1 MRLTSSSAIGVLSM
15 LLNSSFLGVR
25 SPRNASK
32 VDGPPVGTRV
42 PAMRY
47 SRVQFRKDR
56 DGAVIAF
63 EQCGCEAEVNA
74 FRPCR
79 MHHGD
84 ATQGARLIAEARYH
98 SIQKCC
104 QQLQSSK
111 LASAGD
117 ISH

>member
-15 LLNSSFLGVR
+15 LLNSSFLSVR
-25 SPRNASK
+25 SPRIASK
-32 VDGPPVGTRV
+32 VVGPTVGTRF
-42 PAMRY
+42 PAMQY

-56 DGAVIAF
+56 DGTVIAF
-63 EQCGCEAEVNA
+63 ENCGCEAAVNA

-84 ATQGARLIAEARYH
+84 AHQAARLIAEARYH

-104 QQLQSSK
+104 QQLHGPK
-111 LASAGD
+111 LAGAGD

>member
-15 LLNSSFLGVR
+15 LLNFSLLGVR
-25 SPRNASK
+25 SPLIASK
-32 VDGPPVGTRV
+32 VDGPTVATRF
-42 PAMRY
+42 PAMQY

-56 DGAVIAF
+56 DGTVIAF
-63 EQCGCEAEVNA
+63 EKCGCEAAANA

-79 MHHGD
+79 IHHGD
-84 ATQGARLIAEARYH
+84 APQGARLIAEARYH

-104 QQLQSSK
+104 QQLRGSK